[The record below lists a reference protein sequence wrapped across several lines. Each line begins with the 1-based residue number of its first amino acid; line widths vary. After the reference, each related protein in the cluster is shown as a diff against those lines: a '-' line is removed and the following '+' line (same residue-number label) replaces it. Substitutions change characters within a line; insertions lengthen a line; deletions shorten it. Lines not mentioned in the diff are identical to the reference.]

1 MSTTLRQ
8 QASLHSQLATKLEE
22 AAAIEEQLGTATVTV
37 TVTAPKTTAA
47 KKTAATGKKRGRPAG
62 SKNKDATATATATA
76 STPASTG
83 TGRGRRNGPKSM
95 KEMVVAALKGK
106 KKGLGLPDIV
116 SNVLA
121 SGYETNSKSPVNV
134 VYQAVY
140 KLMKDE
146 NVGADSRIVKDGSN
160 YKLQEAA

>member
-62 SKNKDATATATATA
+62 SKNKDATATATA